1 MSPESTMCSDSLMRD
16 SNLRSSALDHSRAG
30 QGVKSERFRRIP
42 KVLARRLRG
51 SAGGNRNR
59 RREGGGAGTPP
70 PWVLRRGHLD
80 GRDSLLVLFTR
91 PDTKDLLD
99 RHHEDLAVA
108 DLARARALQHGSHGR
123 IDEVVRDAD
132 LQPHLV
138 GQLHLHR
145 RSAESLDLLPLAPVA
160 VDAADREPLYVG
172 L

>member
-1 MSPESTMCSDSLMRD
+1 MSPESTMCSDSLMPD

-51 SAGGNRNR
+51 SACGNRNR

-70 PWVLRRGHLD
+70 PWVLRRSHLD

-123 IDEVVRDAD
+123 LDEVVRDAN
-132 LQPHLV
+132 LEAHLV
-138 GQLHLHR
+138 GQFHLHR
-145 RSAESLDLLPLAPVA
+145 RAAIGFDVLTLAA
-160 VDAADREPLYVG
+160 MALHA
-172 L
+172 